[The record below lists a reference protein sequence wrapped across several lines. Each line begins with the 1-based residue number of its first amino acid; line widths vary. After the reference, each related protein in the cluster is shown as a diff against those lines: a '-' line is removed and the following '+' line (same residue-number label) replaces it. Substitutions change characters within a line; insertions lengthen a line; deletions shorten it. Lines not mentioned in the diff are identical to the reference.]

1 MAEENSS
8 SYVRLLRQ
16 LYFNRTGVL
25 FLLMAI
31 VSILML
37 IESARTKGNISQF
50 WLALGA
56 ATVATTGYSFV
67 QVLLTTRQF
76 NNFLSDSIKIDI
88 QQAVADTLL
97 SLQDKY
103 LPVATYPGLDTP
115 NPRFNSDL
123 NACLSSSAHYLFRG
137 LSARYAVVR
146 LAQLP
151 RAPRDVKIIMADP
164 TKPAAV
170 DFRARRDAGS
180 GGDQEFN
187 QAKKAIIDGIHM
199 AIAGAYLNRRKFNNI
214 ELILTPIPHVDR
226 VEICDNAI
234 FVARFSED
242 EEASSKFPSSMR
254 FGRESLIYQMFIQD
268 CNNVLS
274 SPYVTRFDL
283 PGSLTEEGFLEKL
296 ARIGLPI
303 GKPEWAAMKQ
313 MFRDFQTRTSPLLIP
328 QK

>member
-1 MAEENSS
+1 
-8 SYVRLLRQ
+8 
-16 LYFNRTGVL
+16 
-25 FLLMAI
+25 MAI
-31 VSILML
+31 VSILLL

-76 NNFLSDSIKIDI
+76 NDFLSDSIKTDI
-88 QQAVADTLL
+88 EQAVADTLR
-97 SLQDKY
+97 SLQSKY

-115 NPRFNSDL
+115 DPRFNSDL
-123 NACLSSSAHYLFRG
+123 NACLSSSAHYVFRG
-137 LSARYAVVR
+137 LSARYAVAR
-146 LAQLP
+146 LARLP
-151 RAPRDVKIIMADP
+151 RTPKDVKIIMADP
-164 TKPAAV
+164 TRPAAV

-180 GGDQEFN
+180 GDDQAFN
-187 QAKKAIIDGIHM
+187 QARKDIIDGIHM
-199 AIAGAYLNRRKFNNI
+199 AIAGAYLNRRRFNNI

-242 EEASSKFPSSMR
+242 EEANSRFPSSVK
-254 FGRESLIYQMFIQD
+254 FDRESLIYQMFIQD

-283 PGSLTEEGFLEKL
+283 PGSLTEEAFLEKL
-296 ARIGLPI
+296 TQAGLLI
-303 GKPEWAAMKQ
+303 RRPEWEEMKR
-313 MFRDFQTRTSPLLIP
+313 MFRDFQARIAP
-328 QK
+328 QLMP